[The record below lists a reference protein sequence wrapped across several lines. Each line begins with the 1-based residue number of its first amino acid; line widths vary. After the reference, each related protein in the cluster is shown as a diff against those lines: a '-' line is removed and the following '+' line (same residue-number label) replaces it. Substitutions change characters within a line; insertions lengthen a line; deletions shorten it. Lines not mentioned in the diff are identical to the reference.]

1 MTVIGESSHALFF
14 NGVSDS
20 IICPQTSFSSTGLN
34 TAGARSSAP
43 AMGEG
48 GRKTDSTQGIYS
60 FQSFTVE
67 GWVTPDCGGVVAVK
81 DDLFE
86 LRVGDVHQ
94 PGAAS
99 FSVSITTKSGEAR
112 QIVCSTFV
120 GGSGVKYPTNTASFI
135 TADNEI
141 SKHTRELIHVIGA
154 YDGTRVMLFVNGD
167 MVAFQSVPEGSRVD
181 NNDNDLFIGGRGGQY
196 RGFIE
201 ALHWK
206 LGFEQGSVRKRGVY
220 KTSKTLGL
228 WRFEEPIQV
237 DSNLFYIMSNASE
250 AATTLTLDAT
260 QVQTLYRIISGKS
273 DSFTGTYTLPSLG
286 NYQVFNTAHSG
297 GAQLISIAHTTHNLL
312 INPTCTDTRT
322 GEANSKAPERVRLL
336 TLNDAGTIT
345 VNSIHLDFD
354 TTANSGAR
362 GILSGRTAYNATNGI
377 ANDSTM
383 VLVKSDLLVDS
394 GSGKPLQPIGLG
406 SQAIDRTGSMVI
418 DESNNKNHGFIF
430 SRRISVGNSNNP
442 YTVSAGNWSHG
453 EKFQSGHT
461 GRHFYSHRTGHRY
474 LTVLPESENE
484 QITRTMDGLADSAM
498 VNFVGHGEGIGS
510 ALPINSQVSIYREA
524 LRGKPI
530 DVVTSST
537 VVQVIRNGLVGITA
551 SDDDIIAIGGSG
563 FDVTPFLLKGHGT
576 KNVVATDDVYNL
588 HLTPESESRVAILET
603 GDSDFPYIEIHY
615 NAVDLLGTT
624 MGTSGPC
631 LIVEKTVPHAGALIN
646 SKRVGATIA
655 SSISSG
661 RTLHAPGGVIIIP
674 EGDIGNNPQA
684 LDSHKLVGDNTG
696 GSQNEIEL
704 DLSRLPSNYTPSV
717 ATDPANSGPIA
728 VNINTDTVSHPSVY
742 HRMII
747 HAASDRKESI
757 DLGASSYKMTAV
769 SGNLGTTSQ
778 STHAYEVYDI
788 IDNFKQDT
796 NIHIILQPSLRTRC
810 MQLSKVVNIVDNNTD
825 PTVFSIEYLQTRG
838 RVSSFKHESTDIGS
852 ISVLQVTGLMDD
864 IAGAEV
870 NITGDGSPNSHLI
883 KELSPDAPVVTVTLG
898 GPGQG
903 AVNTKPTWDPSV
915 LSRLGWSTRKD
926 CTARVTDVVAA
937 SPGQIDVVTLNNES
951 DALASWGTYCFPPRG
966 RVYFESGAN
975 GEYYKTTAG
984 SFYFFGSAGS
994 LGTGRFINSDG
1005 SESDTYAA
1013 WTALA
1018 SNAISDGSLIMLDPL
1033 FNEESVCNDGTT
1045 VNDRMFQSIGSV
1057 THDYQL
1063 GTQYASTRALV
1074 EIPLF
1079 PQQFF
1084 EDRDAGIFPGPD
1096 NSMKLHLDATLTAHT
1111 WAPNPVG
1118 RRCTD
1123 LPPADR
1129 EVMASYHRRWVDG
1142 DDRHGVRIVR
1152 VDRDA
1157 SHIYIDNIER
1167 LPDSNP
1173 DNGLVRFG
1181 EDDIRIRRLYRSN
1194 GEWMIYTQLD
1204 RTNKRILITGSPL
1217 EVSTDFFKDLKDGEV
1232 LFLSS
1237 SYPDDISPPI
1247 RDDPFASSAGR
1258 EFRRSY
1264 YHDRANVQ
1272 TQGGNIDYGLRQYVS
1287 AVEFKAGP
1295 RQNPH
1300 LARIESGG
1308 AVITLLEHLGS
1319 NVYRFEGDNIPL
1331 GALSSGFVYEAVH
1344 ENGETYSVEYASST
1358 NIDRVTVI
1366 PFSHFGGSTSITST
1380 LGSLTLRGVTRSST
1394 AATSTIIFTDTD
1406 SSADQTI
1413 VIIDGAGLSRT
1424 YTAKGSSNA
1433 SALQFDVTGN
1443 DADDKALAL
1452 KNCIEHANGHPETI
1466 TVALSSDGTGTGNNI
1481 LTLTQVIKGASGN
1494 TSITENV
1501 DHCTVTNFSGGADG
1515 ACDRVEDGVVNQTW
1529 GNGYAPGGLRYG
1541 DTVWMNMQYTN
1552 PHAIDGMFCKSRGVL
1567 NEFEVWNGFNGG
1579 RSAMAAMPRDSIP
1592 MENFLI
1598 GDTCIETARNFVQ
1611 HINKTIEENYSML
1624 GLSNAPTVAFLD
1636 PYLST
1641 EQHARVLLYD
1651 VQHDREFI
1659 AFHDLFMQVQSSQMT
1674 PKVNGLDVASGFH
1687 SQIRTN
1693 DPVGNENNDTAS
1705 SSITMV
1711 GTNSGGGTGTV
1722 ISGDVKIAMSD
1733 TGRSKFVE
1741 GAYAHKSWFFIDQD
1755 SVLGHNTTST
1765 SGTNIL
1771 TRGNNAYL
1779 DYGSSNV
1786 PHRGGAD
1793 RLENSVCSA
1802 SSAATRHANFI
1813 ASTESGYVTSSNAAR
1828 YRFSSTFFDTPEG
1841 TRAIPAFLCL
1851 KGKRADTLTL
1861 TDSRLSNLPQWTDLD
1876 FIRRLS
1882 VDLGEIGVK
1891 EGVTDIEAAA
1901 REVVRLVNQAG
1912 ALNGRSNQRRPA
1924 DQYVGEG
1931 ERFGITSRPD
1941 NRAIGVESNI
1951 PTDPTATHHHA
1962 DFSATG
1968 STHDPAPFWNDTA
1981 FTSFDRGSHMG
1992 YLRAHLGRVVVDADG
2007 NEGFSI
2013 VIHSTVP
2020 GASGRNFCTWLDN
2033 SRGQSL
2039 YRPQFLIGHG
2049 GRFRNFW
2056 CMPNEMLGENMHPAP
2071 MPINKDGRPFA
2082 PITTLRELLPQ
2093 EEDADDLINNLHKG
2107 FDSDTNMDS
2116 VSSSYSD
2123 TIDEVS
2129 TGRSA
2134 NTLNA
2139 ESFEKQGLSE
2149 TVVEGLRIGTQARS
2163 RINFGGLVASGIPGW
2178 APDAGKWGLGENNN
2192 GGRFDKIYATTG
2204 GTSYSSHVPTSEVKT
2219 NEIGDSSL
2227 YGFRFVDHNGKSH
2240 TIRFVYRES
2249 GKPFVNDRTVLPNT
2263 IENETIVFFDDRDI
2277 GQGGFTIGKNMKGA
2291 TYPMGPYDL
2300 PDPTWRG
2307 NLWRGVRAP
2316 ENAYA
2321 CTISVSGTS
2330 LTISTLWHDLPTASG
2345 LDALGWLGFPDSGLL
2360 LVTKPSGTAYTS
2372 GESTVLSYTGRTH
2385 NNASGTMTFTGV
2397 TGQTLSSYFSS
2408 ETGPAN
2414 DTAGD
2419 SPILISPALN
2429 QTSIITDELIAAA
2442 VEHAMTVNPNGD
2454 GSYFDC
2460 SDLYTATGRTYGE
2473 LMGDGA
2479 QTAIHIKTFNSKSE
2493 VTPLRDLFDVRRD
2506 VDWGLYDGSVTST
2519 ASDGGG
2525 AGLNGNDHLGGLS
2538 RAEIDAGMRIDVGY
2552 LPKTVLNITTRYR
2565 GTNANTATPI
2575 LVDSANN
2582 AVDVSNWRSHLRGE
2596 LYTRFPG
2603 DHILPAIDG
2612 PCSRSHTPASF
2623 NSGTRYDYSHGTYST
2638 SHAVHEIAMQ
2648 ASHGIFT
2655 FGPLGRYEAWRKHVA
2670 GTNMGT
2676 QPFSNAADLSFVE
2689 KVLIWSSDK
2698 GYALAQPLSDYGE
2711 SNNTHY
2717 FGYILTEQN
2726 EFAASAV
2733 TNAYI
2738 YRWGDTTNARKFDG
2752 VRLAGNTYGEPLTYF
2767 RGASDSPDHSVPL
2780 YFGGGFSGVVMD
2792 VNDGTQND
2800 YTEVMSHPYSSGPTG
2815 CAGLQNVGENMG
2827 SHAII
2832 DTTAI
2837 MAMFP
2842 GTHALDQH
2850 RGEDA
2855 PPFANADAI
2864 LHTDMDSGT
2873 DSHDPSGSANKNTL
2887 YGNTIISKPIP
2898 VVLRFAHPYAR
2909 YDDAA
2914 NEVAYVI
2921 FGPGQSAPK
2930 HFETAVEPSVAS
2942 SMNSADLSAG
2952 WGRIYSVGRQ
2962 GNPFS
2967 TGDTY
2972 FTGSALA
2979 DAKLPN
2985 AIKNDALMYLPE
2997 ALSVQRVFA
3006 YPFNTLRNWEPAYG
3020 SPKGSFNQD
3029 RALHG
3034 SLITNHFGASKN
3046 TAGLGTSHPYSF
3058 YEVNDQGLHGVMS
3071 GAVYRALYHMDGG
3084 CPAGGNWFDNAV
3096 RKNPPHPVSGAT
3108 VTAKFTTVVTTA
3120 TGGNTIIL
3128 NGNATMFRVGALALT
3143 AYDYGLS
3150 EGNTARDVFVV
3161 DATRCQNSEEM
3172 AAIIAAAINS
3182 WPGEGNLKAL
3192 GGTFLPS
3199 FQEASK
3205 QDRYAWTHVGQIDNN
3220 TGRDL
3225 FSDDNSRGYIDVN
3238 SVGQLPRSLPSQ
3250 GWLRLL
3256 RTSGSTNPEFMYAY
3270 YYGYNPTDSRF
3281 YLGANYRTGNYFP
3294 EDPTEGTSHSHI
3306 TGLSDTYQ
3314 IFVWTQT
3321 GHHRWSNGAQVSIEA
3336 QSAPLPTYAAA
3347 NASVMNVG
3355 SIFDGLAGTHVHFS
3369 GVVDAIDRTRPIGAI
3384 GWHGER
3390 YSYLNSLLVGN
3401 GVSAGLGAWHP
3412 ALGFNPY
3419 GASTQ
3424 CHSLNSPSYVVTKDG
3439 TDPPNYTY
3447 TPVST
3452 SCPTGLHGRHY
3463 LVVSYEGEL
3472 PIVAK
3477 ADRDGIVL
3485 AGDYIGQKWR
3495 ANGDAGTVITSHNN
3509 RHNLDRYVAWS
3520 NGGPHIDAQVTFT
3533 NTGIHYPP
3541 FQQTATDQNGEWAGA
3556 AGNLTKKM
3564 DTCLFPTGDLF
3575 FDTDINPGSSMHADE
3590 MLANTVTGIAET
3602 LKRSCQSGSAP
3613 FLTYGDDP
3621 NTHSASK
3628 YWANRSAARNFF
3640 PEHAVWKRM
3649 GGGNL
3654 CLPAPNARGLGAV
3667 PWVWRKVGDSYV
3679 KFGENIYGNVR
3690 FSFETTN
3697 ASMLPIIQAQEL
3709 AHPQLAEKH
3718 SYEVKNA
3725 LTIPN
3730 EELQFLEMD
3739 VVDDTGQL
3747 HTIEGGSPFGVVI
3760 RDFEVVADRD
3770 TQGLAPALAGSGNEP
3785 NLKIRLPN
3793 PDTIPGNILVRS
3805 GFDRLQGYQH
3815 ETMGSGGIQR
3825 PSLPDATVLSNFN
3838 SENDAP
3844 NNGPFWEN
3852 EGWERIDSRPDSFPD
3867 SRSGNIDSTNPLST
3881 SYEPHDRSLYFHITK
3896 VGSTYSTREPLYIS
3910 GAGAITH
3917 DPRTF
3922 VSYSGEVLTADGT
3935 VSETV
3940 WEQEAIPDGRFFL
3953 VVNGFVVSYTNVSGS
3968 TFTGCV
3974 FPPGFSASNG
3984 DTIKPGFYIP
3994 AGTTRHFAARRLR
4007 DHAEVSGESPDK
4019 KNIQWH
4025 TVGTTTAPTAV
4036 IRGDRLTPMPL
4047 PRMGHH
4053 YVTPTM
4059 AMMPG
4064 HLAHPLYQRVYTN
4077 AFACSSAAVKSIEE
4091 LSGSAIITAGLTED
4105 SDGTDTTIF
4114 TKDTVGPHALM
4125 WFSSLT
4131 SAHKPSDIHGDGFT
4145 LMFETKLR
4153 FDGYGIADGTATCN
4167 STGGHRIQLERG
4179 TNYKHQW
4186 NFPDP
4191 LEVGAYQIVIQPNL
4205 FAQQFMGNNANET
4218 FGATGAPTGTVYP
4231 TLTDQQVNTVIAV
4244 QWSGANYDLILAEA
4258 TMADVRGCEIYLNE
4272 VILDIDPAPGQQFT
4286 SVPALGLFN
4295 PLGVNESTSGAFT
4308 RRSLPYRPNMFRKA
4322 TPGYTVSVPWWS
4334 PAIKSSTIYSTNP
4347 WRKTEHYFPDD
4358 YYHFC
4363 RSTLG
4368 SVGSQI
4374 TLAGYP
4380 TYYLDPYIHE
4390 YSSLTPTC
4398 TFRRTITAET
4408 TAGSTKDAVIAVTNN
4423 DLFPLVG
4430 RDYWNHKLS
4439 YVDSTGRT
4447 HTATYSSRGY
4457 TSGEATTTTN
4467 RFIGVS
4473 ADADFWSN
4481 ISNGTILR
4489 LTGAYGNLAHS
4500 EVYTKSDR
4508 SVATRNLPQLLS
4520 GTRDTNSLHAP
4531 DAFLCFWHYNL
4542 GRPMTYYSDSRTDI
4556 DDAAVDKSPYNHLPE
4571 HFEVVHYHEFVYAA
4585 SDGPFDFRAK
4595 HWDQAGGVITDP
4607 NSFNAAYPPQAHTDS
4622 FPGSNKK
4629 YHFGSFWPG
4638 GSRFGAH
4645 MSTLTLWGTAAPG
4658 WGKYWD
4664 DLTIYKDSGSDGS
4677 SVTTV
4682 NASTLTL
4689 QNQGF
4694 GYRFGVRQPF
4704 NRPRWAV
4711 WSTAALT
4718 DPYANT
4724 HSGYH
4729 PGPFV
4734 QSDSRTTTTYTEGSS
4749 SASTSTATTATTYTG
4764 VLERTTNAAAM
4775 TGSDLK
4781 IQQVRYSHGR
4791 RMTKP
4796 YGCAVRN
4803 IINPDTV
4810 IPTHQGDTNAGSLTS
4825 TTVVNQ
4831 RRNLAIA
4838 VTHYIID
4845 WWGNTTGEEVRK
4857 FPVRGFAIRPSWDP
4871 EDAYRATDRTKTAQV
4886 FAAPGVDSRATRD
4899 LFDPATAKRVGDRGD
4914 GRGVRWPTVFNEDVL
4929 QSMDTV
4935 RVPTGHVLSHHT
4947 SETPVGA
4954 GYIRP
4959 KNTALASDE
4968 LKRGISS
4975 TLDVAA
4981 DDGLLKPEAMAGSN
4995 IEKTKEELAPA
5006 NEFLQDPISRS
5017 SPRIGLDAMTVT
5029 EFDGGIGEEF
5039 VAVSSEAHSLHTDR
5053 AIGRRYIV
5061 AAGIKTDTRAVAD
5074 YDLTQLNFSSFKQVM
5089 RLNMTHGLWS
5099 QGGTLILDLMNYME
5113 PISDSGWGSQTGDSS
5128 NPYQTNNHDPV
5139 ASPATGTITV
5149 ADGDAAHGLTAG
5161 TKLTLTSTDGT
5172 IKDYFIS
5179 DTNDGG
5185 VAHLSA
5191 VTAGAT
5197 LKSTGSV
5204 TASLTSGATGISVG
5218 FNVSSS
5224 ITQNAFLVLLKA
5236 AIEHANGHNGKITV
5250 SAVPTEANGN
5260 QAITVTQATD
5270 GSAGNVTITENVANT
5285 TVSGFSSGDDD
5296 ARTNTQDRLLRLL
5309 LRPVRVLDHR
5319 HIEIFRDQSN
5329 ALAGTAGGRY
5339 GVYVYD
5345 TPNARA
5351 SSGRY
5356 VRSTNPSPTN
5366 PPYAPTYL
5374 FATTDYAAPTSSGPV
5389 IPGSEVTGFSNSL
5402 RQTVAR
5408 IITTSNTLQHFRGD
5422 ASRRQSVKTDRGE
5435 VFREDFSVQPRYT
5448 QSVYPGDK
5456 QNTSSH
5462 SGESDH
5468 TDNEVIP

>member
-1 MTVIGESSHALFF
+1 MSVLGKTSHALFF
-14 NGVSDS
+14 NGVTDS
-20 IICPQTSFSSTGLN
+20 IICPQSAFSSTGRKVGD
-34 TAGARSSAP
+34 TARSSSP
-43 AMGEG
+43 VLFGDEHRQDQDIVG
-48 GRKTDSTQGIYS
+48 SVLNS
-60 FQSFTVE
+60 FMVE
-67 GWVTPDCGGVVAVK
+67 AWVTPDCGGVVASK
-81 DDLFE
+81 EDMFD

-94 PGAAS
+94 PGPAS
-99 FSVSITTKSGEAR
+99 FTVQLMQDNGSKSSVRVTTA
-112 QIVCSTFV
+112 V
-120 GGSGVKYPTNTASFI
+120 GGTGVLYPKNVASFI
-135 TADNEI
+135 TSDNDL
-141 SKHTRELIHVIGA
+141 SKNTRELIHVVGA
-154 YDGTRVMLFVNGD
+154 FTGNKISLYINGD
-167 MVAFQSVPEGSRVD
+167 LVAYEEVVSNARVQQ
-181 NNDNDLFIGGRGGQY
+181 NSNDFFIGGQGGQY
-196 RGFIE
+196 RGYIE
-201 ALHWK
+201 SVHWRR
-206 LGFEQGSVRKRGVY
+206 GFNESFGNAKGLIRGAD
-220 KTSKTLGL
+220 TLGL
-228 WRFEEPIQV
+228 WRFKEPVEV
-237 DSNLFYIMSNASE
+237 DSNIFHIKSNATVG
-250 AATTLTLDAT
+250 ATTLTFDAT
-260 QVQTLYRIISGKS
+260 QVQTMYQAISGKS
-273 DSFTGTYTLPSLG
+273 DTFSGTYTLPSLG
-286 NYQVFNTAHSG
+286 NYQVFNTLHSG
-297 GAQLISIAHTTHNLL
+297 GAQVITIAHTTHNLL
-312 INPTCTDTRT
+312 INPTCTDIET
-322 GEANSKAPERVRLL
+322 GEPNGSAPERVRLL
-336 TLNDAGTIT
+336 SLSDSGSVT
-345 VNSIHLDFD
+345 VSSIHLDFD
-354 TTANSGAR
+354 TTANTGSR
-362 GILSGRTAYNATNGI
+362 GVLCARTAFNTTNRL
-377 ANDSTM
+377 ANDSTA
-383 VLVKSDLLVDS
+383 VLIKSDLLIDA

-406 SQAIDRTGSMVI
+406 SQAIDRTGGMVI
-418 DESNNKNHGFIF
+418 DESGNNNHGFLF
-430 SRRISVGNSNNP
+430 SRRISVNNSNNP
-442 YTVSAGNWSHG
+442 YTVESANWTHG
-453 EKFQSGHT
+453 DQFQSGHT
-461 GRHFYSHRTGHRY
+461 GRHYYSHQVGHPY
-474 LTVLPESENE
+474 LRFFPQSNE
-484 QITRTMDGLADSAM
+484 ETITRTMDGLADEAIIEYEGQPM
-498 VNFVGHGEGIGS
+498 GLKDLAPVN
-510 ALPINSQVSIYREA
+510 AQVDVFRQSYRGG
-524 LRGKPI
+524 LKNTI
-530 DVVTSST
+530 TSSSAT
-537 VVQVIRNGLVGITA
+537 QVIRNGMVSITA
-551 SDDDIIAIGGSG
+551 ADDGIIAIGGSG
-563 FDVTPFLLKGHGT
+563 FDVRPFLLKGHGT
-576 KNVVATDDVYNL
+576 NDVVATDDVYNL
-588 HLTPESESRVAILET
+588 HMTPESESRVAILET
-603 GDSDFPYIEIHY
+603 GDSDFPYVEIHY
-615 NAVDLLGTT
+615 NAIDLLGTT

-661 RTLHAPGGVIIIP
+661 RTIHAPGGIMVLRR
-674 EGDIGNNPQA
+674 EDLGNVMA
-684 LDSHKLVGDNTG
+684 GLKSHSLVGDNTG
-696 GSQNEIEL
+696 GNATEIEL
-704 DLSRLPSNYTPSV
+704 DTSMIPSNYTPSV
-717 ATDPANSGPIA
+717 ATDPPNQGPIG
-728 VNINTDTVSHPSVY
+728 VNRNLDNTSHPSVY
-742 HRMII
+742 HR
-747 HAASDRKESI
+747 AVLNPQKNKSNDPPEKGEK
-757 DLGASSYKMTAV
+757 SYRRAPTT
-769 SGNLGTTSQ
+769 GTQGSTSQ
-778 STHAYEVYDI
+778 SSNTYEVFDI
-788 IDNFKQDT
+788 IDNYTQGNDFFL
-796 NIHIILQPSLRTRC
+796 IVQPSVRKRS
-810 MQLSKVVNIVDNNTD
+810 MQLSKVATRMSNKRD
-825 PTVFSIEYLQTRG
+825 PSLLTIEYLQMRG
-838 RVSSFKHESTDIGS
+838 R
-852 ISVLQVTGLMDD
+852 ISNMKMQRTPAGNLGLMSVTGLMDD
-864 IAGAEV
+864 VAGTEV

-926 CTARVTDVVAA
+926 CAVRITNVVAA
-937 SPGQIDVVTLNNES
+937 SPGQIDVVALNNES

-966 RVYFESGAN
+966 RVYLESGAN
-975 GEYYKTTAG
+975 AEYYKTDADSIFFYG
-984 SFYFFGSAGS
+984 SSS
-994 LGTGRFINSDG
+994 TGTGRFINADG
-1005 SESDTYAA
+1005 SEADTYAA
-1013 WTALA
+1013 WTGDAT
-1018 SNAISDGSLIMLDPL
+1018 NAVSKGKLFLLDPL
-1033 FNEESVCNDGTT
+1033 FDEESVCNDGTT
-1045 VNDRMFQSIGSV
+1045 INDRMFQSLGSV

-1118 RRCTD
+1118 RRCND
-1123 LPPADR
+1123 LAPADR
-1129 EVMASYHRRWVDG
+1129 EVMASYHRRWIDG
-1142 DDRHGVRIVR
+1142 DDRHSVRVVR
-1152 VDRDA
+1152 VDRDT
-1157 SHIYIDNIER
+1157 SLLHIDNIER

-1173 DNGLVRFG
+1173 DNGLVRFA
-1181 EDDIRIRRLYRSN
+1181 EDDMRIRRLFRAN
-1194 GEWMIYTQLD
+1194 GEWMIYTQLN
-1204 RTNKRILITGSPL
+1204 RTNKTVLITGNPL
-1217 EVSTDFFKDLKDGEV
+1217 EVSTDFFKGLKDGEV
-1232 LFLSS
+1232 LLLSS

-1247 RDDPFASSAGR
+1247 RDDPFSSSAGR
-1258 EFRRSY
+1258 EFRRPF

-1300 LARIESGG
+1300 LARIKSGG

-1319 NVYRFEGDNIPL
+1319 NVYRFEGDDIPL
-1331 GALSSGFVYEAVH
+1331 GALPSGFVYEAIH
-1344 ENGETYSVEYASST
+1344 DNGETYSVTYVSST
-1358 NIDRVTVI
+1358 NLDRVTVT
-1366 PFSHFGGSTSITST
+1366 PFGHFGGSTAITST
-1380 LGSLTLRGVTRSST
+1380 LGSLTLKAVTRSS
-1394 AATSTIIFTDTD
+1394 
-1406 SSADQTI
+1406 
-1413 VIIDGAGLSRT
+1413 GA
-1424 YTAKGSSNA
+1424 Y
-1433 SALQFDVTGN
+1433 
-1443 DADDKALAL
+1443 
-1452 KNCIEHANGHPETI
+1452 
-1466 TVALSSDGTGTGNNI
+1466 
-1481 LTLTQVIKGASGN
+1481 
-1494 TSITENV
+1494 
-1501 DHCTVTNFSGGADG
+1501 
-1515 ACDRVEDGVVNQTW
+1515 DRVEDGVVNQTW

-1541 DTVWMNMQYTN
+1541 DTVWMNMHYTN
-1552 PHAIDGMFCKSRGVL
+1552 PHAIEGMFCKSRGVL
-1567 NEFEVWNGFNGG
+1567 NEFEVWSGFNGG
-1579 RSAMAAMPRDSIP
+1579 RGAMAAMPRDSIP

-1598 GDTCIETARNFVQ
+1598 GDSCIETARNFVQ
-1611 HINKTIEENYSML
+1611 HVNKTIEENYSML
-1624 GLSNAPTVAFLD
+1624 GISNPPTVAFLD

-1651 VQHDREFI
+1651 VEHDREFI

-1674 PKVNGLDVASGFH
+1674 PKVNGLDVASGFQ

-1693 DPVGNENNDTAS
+1693 DETTA
-1705 SSITMV
+1705 
-1711 GTNSGGGTGTV
+1711 GTLANTNAGGGTGTV
-1722 ISGDVKIAMSD
+1722 ISSAVKTAMSD
-1733 TGRSKFVE
+1733 AGRSKFVE
-1741 GAYAHKSWFFIDQD
+1741 GAYAHKSWFLIDQD
-1755 SVLGHNTTST
+1755 STLGHNTTST
-1765 SGTNIL
+1765 SGTNVL
-1771 TRGNNAYL
+1771 TRGNDAYL

-1813 ASTESGYVTSSNAAR
+1813 ESTEGGYVTSNNAAR
-1828 YRFSSTFFDTPEG
+1828 YRFSSTFFDTPDG

-1851 KGKRADTLTL
+1851 KGKRASALTL
-1861 TDSRLSNLPQWTDLD
+1861 TDTRLNNLPQWTELD
-1876 FIRRLS
+1876 FVRRLTI
-1882 VDLGEIGVK
+1882 DLGEIGVK

-1901 REVVRLVNQAG
+1901 REVVRLVNQSG

-1924 DQYVGEG
+1924 DQYAGEG
-1931 ERFGITSRPD
+1931 ERFGITARPD

-1968 STHDPAPFWNDTA
+1968 STHDPAPFWDDTA

-2056 CMPNEMLGENMHPAP
+2056 CMPNEILGENMHPAP

-2093 EEDADDLINNLHKG
+2093 EEDADELLNNLHKG

-2116 VSSSYSD
+2116 VASSHSD

-2134 NTLNA
+2134 NTLNG

-2149 TVVEGLRIGTQARS
+2149 SVVEGLRIGTQARS

-2178 APDAGKWGLGENNN
+2178 APDAGKWGFGANNN
-2192 GGRFDKIYATTG
+2192 GGRFDKIYSTTG
-2204 GTSYSSHVPTSEVKT
+2204 GTSYSAHVPTSEVLT
-2219 NEIGDSSL
+2219 DEIGDSSL
-2227 YGFRFVDHNGKSH
+2227 YGFRFVDHNGKTH

-2249 GKPFVNDRTVLPNT
+2249 GKPFVNDKTVLPNT
-2263 IENETIVFFDDRDI
+2263 IENETIIFFDDRDI
-2277 GQGGFTIGKNMKGA
+2277 GQGGFTVGKNMKNA

-2321 CTISVSGTS
+2321 CTISVSGTT

-2360 LVTKPSGTAYTS
+2360 LVTKPSGTSYNS
-2372 GESTVLSYTGRTH
+2372 GASTVLSYTGRTH
-2385 NNASGTMTFTGV
+2385 NNAAGTMTFTGI
-2397 TGQTLSSYFSS
+2397 TGETLSSYFSS

-2429 QTSIITDELIAAA
+2429 QTTIITDELIAAA
-2442 VEHAMTVNPNGD
+2442 VEHAMTVDPNGD
-2454 GSYFDC
+2454 GVYFDC
-2460 SDLYTATGRTYGE
+2460 SELYTSNGRTYGE
-2473 LMGDGA
+2473 VMGEGA
-2479 QTAIHIKTFNSKSE
+2479 STAIHIKTFDAKNE

-2506 VDWGLYDGSVTST
+2506 VDWGLYDGSITTT
-2519 ASDGGG
+2519 ASNGGG
-2525 AGLNGNDHLGGLS
+2525 SDPNGNDHLGGLS
-2538 RAEIDAGMRIDVGY
+2538 RAEIDAGMRLDVGY

-2575 LVDSANN
+2575 LVDSSNN
-2582 AVDVSNWRSHLRGE
+2582 AVDVGQWRKHLRGE

-2612 PCSRSHTPASF
+2612 PCARSATPASF
-2623 NSGTRYDYSHGTYST
+2623 DSGTRYAYSHGSYSAA
-2638 SHAVHEIAMQ
+2638 HAVQEVGMQ

-2670 GTNMGT
+2670 STNMGT
-2676 QPFSNAADLSFVE
+2676 QPFSNAEDLSFVE

-2717 FGYILTEQN
+2717 FGYLYSEQKD
-2726 EFAASAV
+2726 FAPSAV

-2738 YRWGDTTNARKFDG
+2738 YRWGDVTNARKFDG

-2792 VNDGTQND
+2792 INDGTQND
-2800 YTEVMSHPYSSGPTG
+2800 YTTVMSHPYSSGPTG

-2855 PPFANADAI
+2855 PPFSNADAL
-2864 LHTDMDSGT
+2864 LHTDMSVDT
-2873 DSHDPSGSANKNTL
+2873 NSHDPSGSGDKNTL
-2887 YGNTIISKPIP
+2887 YGNTVVTKPIP

-2930 HFETAVEPSVAS
+2930 HFETTVEPSVAAT
-2942 SMNSADLSAG
+2942 MNSANLSAG
-2952 WGRIYSVGRQ
+2952 SQRVFHVGRT
-2962 GNPFS
+2962 GTVFM

-2985 AIKNDALMYLPE
+2985 AIKNAALMYLPE
-2997 ALSVQRVFA
+2997 ALTKQQGFL
-3006 YPFNTLRNWEPAYG
+3006 YPFNYLRNWEPAYG
-3020 SPKGSFNQD
+3020 SPRSEYNHSN
-3029 RALHG
+3029 ALHG
-3034 SLITNHFGASKN
+3034 GVITNHFGAAKN
-3046 TAGLGTSHPYSF
+3046 NAGTFESHPYSF
-3058 YEVNDQGLHGVMS
+3058 YEVSDQNLHGVTS
-3071 GAVYRALYHMDGG
+3071 GALYRALFHMDGG

-3096 RKNPPHPVSGAT
+3096 RKNPPHPVAGST
-3108 VTAKFTTVVTTA
+3108 VTTQYNTVVTTA
-3120 TGGNTIIL
+3120 TGGNTIRV
-3128 NGNATMFRVGALALT
+3128 GENATMFRVGALALT
-3143 AYDYGLS
+3143 AYDFGIS
-3150 EGNTARDVFVV
+3150 ESDTPRDVFVV

-3205 QDRYAWTHVGQIDNN
+3205 QDRYAWTHAGQIDNN

-3238 SVGQLPRSLPSQ
+3238 SIGQLPETFPSQ

-3256 RTSGSTNPEFMYAY
+3256 RTSGSTDPEYLYAY

-3281 YLGANYRTGNYFP
+3281 YLGSNFRTGEYFP
-3294 EDPTEGTSHSHI
+3294 EDPTAGSSNRHKTS
-3306 TGLSDTYQ
+3306 LSDTYQ

-3321 GHHRWSNGAQVSIEA
+3321 GHHRWSNGAQAAIHA
-3336 QSAPLPTYAAA
+3336 QSAPLPVYAASNA
-3347 NASVMNVG
+3347 NPMNKGTV
-3355 SIFDGLAGTHVHFS
+3355 IDALAGTHVHFS

-3401 GVSAGLGAWHP
+3401 GVGAGLGAWHP

-3419 GASTQ
+3419 GVSTQ
-3424 CHSLNSPSYVVTKDG
+3424 CHSLNSPSYVVKDNG
-3439 TDPPNYTY
+3439 SDPPDYTY
-3447 TPVST
+3447 APKST

-3485 AGDYIGQKWR
+3485 AGDYIGQKWGS
-3495 ANGDAGTVITSHNN
+3495 AAGTVITSHNN

-3533 NTGIHYPP
+3533 DTAIHSPP
-3541 FQQTATDQNGEWAGA
+3541 TQTYATDNDGVWAGG

-3575 FDTDINPGSSMHADE
+3575 FDKDINPGSALHADE
-3590 MLANTVTGIAET
+3590 SLANTVTGVIDA
-3602 LKRSCQSGSAP
+3602 LKVSCASGSSP

-3621 NTHSASK
+3621 NTHTAFK
-3628 YWANRSAARNFF
+3628 YWASRSAARNFF

-3667 PWVWRKVGDSYV
+3667 PWVWRKVGGSYV

-3697 ASMLPIIQAQEL
+3697 ASMMPVIQAQEL

-3718 SYEVKNA
+3718 PYEVKNA

-3730 EELQFLEMD
+3730 EELQFLEME
-3739 VVDDTGQL
+3739 VVDDTGQV

-3760 RDFEVVADRD
+3760 RDFELVSDRD

-3785 NLKIRLPN
+3785 NLRIRLPN
-3793 PDTIPGNILVRS
+3793 ADTIPGNILVRS
-3805 GFDRLQGYQH
+3805 GFDKVQGYQH
-3815 ETMGSGGIQR
+3815 ETMGAGGIQR
-3825 PSLPDATVLSNFN
+3825 PSLPDSTVLSNFN
-3838 SENDAP
+3838 SQNTTP
-3844 NNGPFWEN
+3844 SNGPFWEN

-3867 SRSGNIDSTNPLST
+3867 SRVGDIDSENPLST
-3881 SYEPHDRSLYFHITK
+3881 SYEPHDRSLYFHVTK

-3910 GAGAITH
+3910 GAGVITH

-3922 VSYSGEVLTADGT
+3922 VSYSGSVLTANGT
-3935 VSETV
+3935 VSTTV
-3940 WEQEAIPDGRFFL
+3940 WKQEAIPDGRYFL

-3994 AGTTRHFAARRLR
+3994 AGSTRHFAARRLR

-4025 TVGTTTAPTAV
+4025 TVGSTTAPTAV

-4059 AMMPG
+4059 AMLPG

-4077 AFACSSAAVKSIEE
+4077 AFACASADRKSIEE
-4091 LSGSAIITAGLTED
+4091 ESGYTVLTTGLTEHAN
-4105 SDGTDTTIF
+4105 GNDTAISG
-4114 TKDTVGPHALM
+4114 KDTVGPHALM

-4145 LMFETKLR
+4145 LLFETKLR

-4205 FAQQFMGNNANET
+4205 FAQQFMGNNANED
-4218 FGATGAPTGTVYP
+4218 FGATGAPSGTVYP
-4231 TLTDQQVNTVIAV
+4231 TLTDQQVNTVIAL

-4272 VILDIDPAPGQQFT
+4272 MILDIDPAPGQQFT
-4286 SVPALGLFN
+4286 TIPPLASFN
-4295 PLGVNESTSGAFT
+4295 PIGVNESSSGAFT

-4322 TPGYTVSVPWWS
+4322 TPGYTVTVPWWS
-4334 PAIKSSTIYSTNP
+4334 PAIKSSTIYASNP

-4380 TYYLDPYIHE
+4380 TYYLDHYIHE
-4390 YSSLTPTC
+4390 YSSLAPTC
-4398 TFRRTITAET
+4398 TFKRTITAET
-4408 TAGSTKDAVIAVTNN
+4408 TADTTKDAVIAVTNN

-4457 TSGEATTTTN
+4457 ASGEATTTTN

-4473 ADADFWSN
+4473 ANADFWSN
-4481 ISNGTILR
+4481 ISDGTVLR
-4489 LTGAYGNLAHS
+4489 LTGAYGTLAHS
-4500 EVYTKSDR
+4500 EVFTQSDR

-4520 GTRDTNSLHAP
+4520 GTRDTNTLHTP
-4531 DAFLCFWHYNL
+4531 DAYLCFWHYNL
-4542 GRPMTYYSDSRTDI
+4542 GRPMTYYSDSRTNI
-4556 DDAAVDKSPYNHLPE
+4556 HDAAVDKSPYNHLPE
-4571 HFEVVHYHEFVYAA
+4571 HFEMVHYHDFVYAM

-4595 HWDQAGGVITDP
+4595 HWDQAGGAITDP
-4607 NSFNAAYPPQAHTDS
+4607 NDFNASYPHQAHTDS

-4629 YHFGSFWPG
+4629 YHFGSYWPG

-4645 MSTLTLWGTAAPG
+4645 MSDLTLWGTAGPG

-4664 DLTIYKDSGSDGS
+4664 DLTVYKDSGSDGS

-4694 GYRFGVRQPF
+4694 GYRFGLRQPF
-4704 NRPRWAV
+4704 NRPRWAI
-4711 WSTAALT
+4711 WATAALT

-4729 PGPFV
+4729 PGPFI
-4734 QSDSRTTTTYTEGSS
+4734 QSDSQTTTSYVEGSS
-4749 SASTSTATTATTYTG
+4749 SASTTTATTATTHTG

-4803 IINPDTV
+4803 IVNPNTV
-4810 IPTHQGDTNAGSLTS
+4810 IPAHQGDTNTGSLAS
-4825 TTVVNQ
+4825 TTVANQ

-4838 VTHYIID
+4838 VTHYVVD
-4845 WWGNTTGEEVRK
+4845 WWGNTTGEEVRR

-4886 FAAPGVDSRATRD
+4886 FAAPSVDSRATRD

-4929 QSMDTV
+4929 QSMDTI
-4935 RVPTGHVLSHHT
+4935 RPMTGHVLSHHT
-4947 SETPVGA
+4947 SQPPADVGF
-4954 GYIRP
+4954 IRS
-4959 KNTALASDE
+4959 KNTDLAADE
-4968 LKRGISS
+4968 LKRGISR
-4975 TLDVAA
+4975 TLDVHS

-4995 IEKTKEELAPA
+4995 IERTKESLAPA

-5017 SPRIGLDAMTVT
+5017 SPRIGLDAMTTT
-5029 EFDGGIGEEF
+5029 EFNNGIGNEF

-5053 AIGRRYIV
+5053 PVGRRYIV
-5061 AAGIKTDTRAVAD
+5061 ASGIKTDTRAVAD

-5089 RLNMTHGLWS
+5089 RLNMTHGLWPM
-5099 QGGTLILDLMNYME
+5099 GGTLILDLMNYME
-5113 PISDSGWGSQTGDSS
+5113 PISDAGWGSSSGDSA
-5128 NPYQTNNHDPV
+5128 NPYQTDNHNPL
-5139 ASPATGTITV
+5139 ASGGT
-5149 ADGDAAHGLTAG
+5149 
-5161 TKLTLTSTDGT
+5161 
-5172 IKDYFIS
+5172 
-5179 DTNDGG
+5179 
-5185 VAHLSA
+5185 
-5191 VTAGAT
+5191 
-5197 LKSTGSV
+5197 
-5204 TASLTSGATGISVG
+5204 
-5218 FNVSSS
+5218 
-5224 ITQNAFLVLLKA
+5224 
-5236 AIEHANGHNGKITV
+5236 
-5250 SAVPTEANGN
+5250 
-5260 QAITVTQATD
+5260 
-5270 GSAGNVTITENVANT
+5270 
-5285 TVSGFSSGDDD
+5285 
-5296 ARTNTQDRLLRLL
+5296 RTNTTDKLLRLL
-5309 LRPVRVLDHR
+5309 VRPVRVLDHR
-5319 HIEIFRDQSN
+5319 HIEIFRDQTN
-5329 ALAGTAGGRY
+5329 ALSGTAGGKY
-5339 GVYVYD
+5339 GVFTYD
-5345 TPNARA
+5345 APNARA
-5351 SSGRY
+5351 STGRF

-5389 IPGSEVTGFSNSL
+5389 IPGSEVTGFTQSL

-5408 IITTSNTLQHFRGD
+5408 IVTTANTLQHFRGD
-5422 ASRRQSVKTDRGE
+5422 ASRRQSTSEEGVVYRN
-5435 VFREDFSVQPRYT
+5435 DFSTQPRYT

-5456 QNTSSH
+5456 QNTSTH

-5468 TDNEVIP
+5468 TDSRVLP